1 MAKTNTKK
9 TVAKEYTHGGAVAA
23 KINYEQELRRSVMSN
38 LLWENEFY
46 EDGVSI
52 SKRIAE
58 LIPKV
63 AADKVAHIAITARNL
78 HHLRHVPLFIVRE
91 MARHNSHKHLVAS
104 TLEQVIQRADELSEF
119 LAIYWKEGKTPI
131 SNQVKKGLAA
141 AFVKFNE
148 YSLSKYNR
156 DSEIKL
162 RDVLFLCHAKP
173 KNESQAELWKKLV
186 EDKLETPDTWEVELS
201 KSTDKKS
208 SWTRLVQEGK
218 LGGLATLKN
227 LRNILE
233 HTDIKLAKEAIAKA
247 DYSRVLPFR
256 FISASKYAPSIESDI
271 EKVML
276 KNFSQQKKLSGRTV
290 LVVDVSGSM
299 GAMLSSK
306 SEMTRLDSAYALSII
321 ARELC
326 EDVAIYATAGSDG
339 RRIHATEQA
348 PDRHGFALR
357 DSLQGLYRKL
367 GGGGIFLKQCLDFI
381 YDNEKNNNVERVIV
395 FTDEQ
400 DCDNKANPSTAN
412 AFGKRNYIINIAS
425 AKNGIAYDKFTHIN
439 GFSEA
444 VVQYIYE
451 LEQIGE

>member
-9 TVAKEYTHGGAVAA
+9 TVATEYTHEGAVAS

-63 AADKVAHIAITARNL
+63 SADKVAHIAIIARSVHN
-78 HHLRHVPLFIVRE
+78 LRHVPLFIVRE

-131 SNQVKKGLAA
+131 SNQVKKGVAA
-141 AFVKFNE
+141 AFTKFSE
-148 YSLSKYNR
+148 YNLAKYNR

-173 KNESQAELWKKLV
+173 KNETQAELWKKLV

-208 SWTRLVQEGK
+208 SWTRLIQEGK

-227 LRNILE
+227 LRNIVE

-256 FISASKYAPSIESDI
+256 FISAARFAPNLESDL
-271 EKVML
+271 EKFMFRNVA
-276 KNFSQQKKLSGRTV
+276 NYGKLNGKT
-290 LVVDVSGSM
+290 LILVDVSGSM
-299 GAMLSSK
+299 EGKVSDK
-306 SEMTRLDSAYALSII
+306 SDISRLDAACGVAMIV
-321 ARELC
+321 REIC
-326 EDVAIYATAGSDG
+326 DDVEVYSFSNNEVAV
-339 RRIHATEQA
+339 
-348 PDRHGFALR
+348 PNRHGFALR
-357 DSLQGLYRKL
+357 DAISRSQGHGGTDLRNSLNNIHK
-367 GGGGIFLKQCLDFI
+367 KTS
-381 YDNEKNNNVERVIV
+381 YDRIIII
-395 FTDEQ
+395 TDEQ
-400 DCDNKANPSTAN
+400 SNSTCPDPL
-412 AFGKRNYIINIAS
+412 GKNSYIINVAS
-425 AKNGIAYDKFTHIN
+425 YEHGLAYNKYVHIN

-444 VVQYIYE
+444 VVQYICE
-451 LEQIGE
+451 LEKFGE

>member
-9 TVAKEYTHGGAVAA
+9 EIEKKHTHGGAVASN
-23 KINYEQELRRSVMSN
+23 INYEQELRRSVMAN
-38 LLWENEFY
+38 LLWEDNFY

-52 SKRIAE
+52 TERIAS

-63 AADKVAHIAITARNL
+63 AADKVAHIAVTARTL

-91 MARHNSHKHLVAS
+91 MAKHDSHKHLVAS

-119 LAIYWKEGKTPI
+119 LALYWKDGKTPI

-141 AFVKFNE
+141 AFTKFNQ

-173 KNESQAELWKKLV
+173 KNTAQAELWKKLI

-201 KSTDKKS
+201 KSTDKKA
-208 SWTRLVQEGK
+208 SWSRLVSEGK

-227 LRNILE
+227 IRNILE
-233 HTDIKLAKEAIAKA
+233 HTDIKTAKEAIAKA

-256 FISASKYAPSIESDI
+256 FISAAKFGTSIEKEI
-271 EKVML
+271 ETVML
-276 KNFSQQKKLSGRTV
+276 SNFSKQNKLPGRTV

-299 GAMLSSK
+299 GASLSSK
-306 SEMTRLDSAYALSII
+306 SDMTRLESAYALAMI
-321 ARELC
+321 AREVC
-326 EDVAIYATAGSDG
+326 EDVAVYATAGSDG
-339 RRIHATEQA
+339 RREHKTELA
-348 PDRHGFALR
+348 PNRNGFALR
-357 DSLQGLYRKL
+357 DSLDGLYRKL
-367 GGGGIFLKQCLDFI
+367 GMGGIFLKQCLDYV
-381 YDNEKNNNVERVIV
+381 YDKEKDNNVERVIV

-412 AFGKRNYIINIAS
+412 AFGKKNYIINIS
-425 AKNGIAYDKFTHIN
+425 SNKNGIAYDKFMHIN

-444 VVQYIYE
+444 VIQYIYE
-451 LEQIGE
+451 LENIG

>member
-9 TVAKEYTHGGAVAA
+9 TVVPEYTHEGAVAS

-46 EDGVSI
+46 ENGISI

-63 AADKVAHIAITARNL
+63 SADKVAHIAITARNL
-78 HHLRHVPLFIVRE
+78 HNLRHIPLFIVRE

-131 SNQVKKGLAA
+131 SNQIKKGLAA
-141 AFVKFNE
+141 AFTKFGE
-148 YSLSKYNR
+148 YALSKYNR

-173 KNESQAELWKKLV
+173 KNEAQAELWKKLV

-208 SWTRLVQEGK
+208 SWTRLVKEGK

-227 LRNILE
+227 LRNLLE
-233 HTDIKLAKEAIAKA
+233 HTDVNLAKEAIAKA

-256 FISASKYAPSIESDI
+256 FISAARFAPNLESDL
-271 EKVML
+271 EKFMFRNVA
-276 KNFSQQKKLSGRTV
+276 NYGKLNGKT
-290 LVVDVSGSM
+290 LILVDVSGSM
-299 GAMLSSK
+299 EGKVSDK
-306 SEMTRLDSAYALSII
+306 SDISRLDAACGVAMIV
-321 ARELC
+321 REIC
-326 EDVAIYATAGSDG
+326 DDVEVYSFSNNEVAV
-339 RRIHATEQA
+339 
-348 PDRHGFALR
+348 PNRHGFALR
-357 DSLQGLYRKL
+357 DAISRSQGHGGTDLRNSLNNIHK
-367 GGGGIFLKQCLDFI
+367 KTS
-381 YDNEKNNNVERVIV
+381 YDRIIII
-395 FTDEQ
+395 TDEQ
-400 DCDNKANPSTAN
+400 SNSTCPDPL
-412 AFGKRNYIINIAS
+412 GKNSYIINVAS
-425 AKNGIAYDKFTHIN
+425 YEHGLAYNKYVHIN

-444 VVQYIYE
+444 VVQYICE
-451 LEQIGE
+451 LEKFGE